1 MALQGPCSCPW
12 NDGDRRPP
20 SDDRRGVCVSCL
32 TWCRCVVSI
41 IAVRLCYM
49 RVELLFCCRTQNR
62 SLFFPLFFLRW
73 KPALGRKQA
82 VTSTSS
88 PPSPYPLPT
97 LSLPLPTLSPP
108 FPYPLPT
115 HSLPL
120 PYPLPAPTPSHHAL
134 DEWCVRGPVAPPAVA
149 GRPTPTPAPAPP
161 PTALSRAESPFDDP
175 RKVDFSNVGRA
186 RSDVANVDAIRVL
199 GRRGPSALPDA
210 VRPVAAASAAAF
222 ALAAATASSDG
233 ASSSSS
239 AASPNGP
246 SPRLHRPAR
255 GEGGGRRG

>member
-115 HSLPL
+115 HSQPNTSN
-120 PYPLPAPTPSHHAL
+120 TPRTVH
-134 DEWCVRGPVAPPAVA
+134 RFAVA
-149 GRPTPTPAPAPP
+149 SVQPA
-161 PTALSRAESPFDDP
+161 
-175 RKVDFSNVGRA
+175 
-186 RSDVANVDAIRVL
+186 I
-199 GRRGPSALPDA
+199 PS
-210 VRPVAAASAAAF
+210 
-222 ALAAATASSDG
+222 
-233 ASSSSS
+233 
-239 AASPNGP
+239 
-246 SPRLHRPAR
+246 RLHPDHAAR
-255 GEGGGRRG
+255 IATRRRS